1 MSVIEVLVFDLDDT
15 LFPEREFVQSGFQA
29 VGNWMSQ
36 KYSVVDF
43 FEVAWQLFIEGKR
56 GKIFNLTLEKLGVK
70 YESSMIQELLQ
81 IYREHKPNISLHE
94 DAKWAINYFKKDR
107 KLGLITDGYL
117 MTQKNKVDALGIES
131 NFDVIVSSD
140 FYGRDSWK
148 PSPVPYLKVMEATKC
163 PGANCLYVGDNPP
176 KDFVTAKKLDWTT
189 FQICREVGEYSDV
202 ISEDSYEAKFKIKSL
217 LELKSIL

>member
-1 MSVIEVLVFDLDDT
+1 MSAIEVLVFDLDDT
-15 LFPEREFVQSGFQA
+15 LFPEREFVRSGFQA
-29 VGNWMSQ
+29 VGNWISD

-43 FEVAWQLFIEGKR
+43 FEVAWQLFIAGKR

-70 YESSMIQELLQ
+70 YETSMIQDLLQ

-94 DAKWAINYFKKDR
+94 DAKWAINYFKKEH

-117 MTQKNKVDALGIES
+117 MTQQNKVEALGIES
-131 NFDVIVSSD
+131 NFEIIVYSD

-148 PSPVPYLKVMEATKC
+148 PSPVAYLKVMEATKYQ
-163 PGANCLYVGDNPP
+163 GANCLYIGDNPS

-189 FQICREVGEYSDV
+189 VQICREVGEYSDV
-202 ISEDSYEAKFKIKSL
+202 ISEDSYQAKFKIKSL

>member
-1 MSVIEVLVFDLDDT
+1 MSAIEFLVFDLDDT

-29 VGNWMSQ
+29 VGNWMSH

-70 YESSMIQELLQ
+70 YESSIIHELLQ

-117 MTQKNKVDALGIES
+117 MTQKNKVEALGIES
-131 NFDVIVSSD
+131 NFDVIVYSD

-148 PSPVPYLKVMEATKC
+148 PSPVPYRITPESPPR
-163 PGANCLYVGDNPP
+163 PGVG
-176 KDFVTAKKLDWTT
+176 
-189 FQICREVGEYSDV
+189 
-202 ISEDSYEAKFKIKSL
+202 
-217 LELKSIL
+217 